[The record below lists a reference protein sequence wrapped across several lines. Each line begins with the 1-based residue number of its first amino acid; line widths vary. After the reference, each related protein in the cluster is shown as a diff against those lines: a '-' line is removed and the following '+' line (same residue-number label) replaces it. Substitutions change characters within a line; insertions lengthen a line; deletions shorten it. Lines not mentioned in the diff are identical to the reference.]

1 MVTRDVFGG
10 RPDRKKLAF
19 SRIVKEPCV
28 EPAIAYYEE
37 VLDRIAPYFFSP
49 QLVRLVGFQQL
60 IISSIYQVKR
70 EDARSSKGVDYVR
83 ECVSR
88 ISLPRDLLDVMRSW
102 LAFDL
107 NLTCPAFANPL
118 VATYIRKSYCL
129 IGTKYFDCHNCPR
142 TPCRENLLWN
152 QSFVGLDVDA
162 PEALDKAYHQYLDF
176 FEARDWSAAFKLS
189 SLKGFHVR
197 VGLPRDA
204 GSTPFDRNIFQYAVI
219 RELRKAGLPVDDNSL
234 DPVPILRAPFALHY
248 KHLTPSLPFDEHSF
262 SEAVETLGQLSRMRE
277 MERIRE
283 AVRTTKSWKHEWK
296 TEQVSPSAFKDA
308 LERWRSEA
316 VRAIF
321 REGHTGTR
329 KETRASMILRRG
341 REMTDEEALQAKSV
355 LIGEGRSEALANR
368 IVSGARA
375 REPKR
380 AKPKVEEVTLEDQSD
395 VPEVVL
401 NIPPPLLFLLIDNA
415 TIREMREL
423 TGGEPIP
430 VKSLSSNT
438 NEGMVTL
445 FRSPRF
451 FKRYGQRWNTKTAYI
466 GGLHSAYLYCAAADQ
481 VLSVKETSPW
491 ERDAKVVDEMEREL
505 DQRGLGAI
513 VVHLLGLDY
522 CKDNNLPTEGAML
535 VFKRLTKAA
544 LGTNRNIVLTSDHSG
559 EPTVPFFA
567 LLTSQKS

>member
-1 MVTRDVFGG
+1 MTSNAPLG
-10 RPDRKKLAF
+10 KLGF
-19 SRIVKEPCV
+19 SRIVMEAYV
-28 EPAIAYYEE
+28 EPAIAYYQE
-37 VLDRIAPYFFSP
+37 VLHRITPYFFNP
-49 QLVRLVGFQQL
+49 QLIRLVGFQQP

-88 ISLPRDLLDVMRSW
+88 ISQPHDLLDVMRSW

-107 NLTCPAFANPL
+107 NLTCPAFANPI

-129 IGTKYFDCHNCPR
+129 IGTRYFDCHSCPR
-142 TPCRENLLWN
+142 TPCRENLLWDH
-152 QSFVGLDVDA
+152 SFVGLDVDSK
-162 PEALDKAYHQYLDF
+162 ENLEKTYSQYLDF
-176 FEARDWSAAFKLS
+176 FEARDWSAALKLS
-189 SLKGFHVR
+189 SLKGFHVY
-197 VGLPRDA
+197 VGLPRDS
-204 GSTPFDRNIFQYAVI
+204 GSTPFERNIFQYVVI
-219 RELRKAGLPVDDNSL
+219 RELQKAGLPVDDNSL

-262 SEAVETLGQLSRMRE
+262 TEAVETLGQLSRMGE
-277 MERIRE
+277 NERIAE
-283 AVRTTKSWKHEWK
+283 AARIVRSWKQEWRAD
-296 TEQVSPSAFKDA
+296 QVSPGAFKEA
-308 LERWRSEA
+308 LERWRPEA

-321 REGHTGTR
+321 REESNKTR
-329 KETRASMILRRG
+329 NETAASTILRKG
-341 REMTDEEALQAKSV
+341 REMTGEEALQAISV
-355 LIGEGRSEALANR
+355 LVEEGRSDALASR
-368 IVSGARA
+368 IVSGARI

-380 AKPKVEEVTLEDQSD
+380 ARPKFEEVKLVDQSD

-430 VKSLSSNT
+430 VKSLSSTT

-445 FRSPRF
+445 FRRPRF

-481 VLSVKETSPW
+481 VLSVKEASPW
-491 ERDAKVVDEMEREL
+491 ERDAKIVDELERKL

-522 CKDNNLPTEGAML
+522 CKDNNLPTVGAML
-535 VFKRLTKAA
+535 VFKRLARTA
-544 LGTNRNIVLTSDHSG
+544 LTTNRNIILTSDHSG
-559 EPTVPFFA
+559 EATVPFFA
-567 LLTSQKS
+567 LLTSQRTVESSHS

>member
-1 MVTRDVFGG
+1 M
-10 RPDRKKLAF
+10 
-19 SRIVKEPCV
+19 EPWV
-28 EPAIAYYEE
+28 EPAIAYYQET
-37 VLDRIAPYFFSP
+37 LDRITPYFFNP
-49 QLVRLVGFQQL
+49 QLIRLVGFQQL
-60 IISSIYQVKR
+60 IVSSIYQVKR

-88 ISLPRDLLDVMRSW
+88 IASPRDVLDVMRSW

-129 IGTKYFDCHNCPR
+129 IGTRYFDCHNCPR
-142 TPCRENLLWN
+142 TACRENLIWD
-152 QSFVGLDVDA
+152 QAFVGLDVDA
-162 PEALDKAYHQYLDF
+162 PEALDRTYRQYLEF
-176 FEARDWSAAFKLS
+176 FKARGWSAAFKLS

-197 VGLPRDA
+197 IGLPRDS
-204 GSTPFDRNIFQYAVI
+204 GSTPFDRNIFQYAAI
-219 RELRKAGLPVDDNSL
+219 RELQKAGLPVDDNSL

-248 KHLTPSLPFDEHSF
+248 KQLTPSLPFDEHSF
-262 SEAVETLGQLSRMRE
+262 SEAVEVLGQLSKMEER
-277 MERIRE
+277 ERIRE
-283 AVRTTKSWKHEWK
+283 AVQVTKSWKHEWK
-296 TEQVSPSAFKDA
+296 AEQVSPSAFKDA
-308 LERWRSEA
+308 LERWHTDA

-321 REGHTGTR
+321 REEHTR
-329 KETRASMILRRG
+329 NQKETAASTILRRG

-355 LIGEGRSEALANR
+355 LIEEGRSETLANR

-375 REPKR
+375 REPR
-380 AKPKVEEVTLEDQSD
+380 VRPKVEEVKLEDQSD
-395 VPEVVL
+395 VPEVIL

-430 VKSLSSNT
+430 VKSLSNNT

-481 VLSVKETSPW
+481 VLSVKEASPW
-491 ERDAKVVDEMEREL
+491 ERDAKVVDELERKL

-559 EPTVPFFA
+559 EASVPFFA
-567 LLTSQKS
+567 LLTSKKS